1 MLIDFVG
8 LSTVF
13 HTQSMSNASMKNA
26 SMSNTIGRSDDD
38 VITFLDDIYEDKEHD
53 AYINAVK
60 DFLRTRYR
68 LVPRRLALDIFCL
81 EPLPIQDLF
90 EAYMASF
97 PCGTFALVYNTDS
110 QAVATKFRCMIMLR
124 MEGPDDIEY
133 EFVVQGNHIVF
144 RLYKDSIKRFM
155 NTITIRTKHTETT
168 IHYSMN
174 VDIVNLDTNTRS
186 NAKALSVQLFR

>member
-1 MLIDFVG
+1 MD
-8 LSTVF
+8 
-13 HTQSMSNASMKNA
+13 
-26 SMSNTIGRSDDD
+26 
-38 VITFLDDIYEDKEHD
+38 LDEMDREHD
-53 AYINAVK
+53 AYISAVK

-68 LVPRRLALDIFCL
+68 LVPRRLALDLFCL

-90 EAYMASF
+90 EAYMDSF
-97 PCGTFALVYNTDS
+97 PCGTFALVYNTAS

-155 NTITIRTKHTETT
+155 NTITIKTRHSITT
-168 IHYSMN
+168 IHYNMN

-186 NAKALSVQLFR
+186 NARALSVQLFR